1 MRGSRTLD
9 TKVGRMRMWGRAIRG
24 NQLVA
29 SLFILAILMLFF
41 ASMSDR
47 FLTWD
52 NMQNVTRSTSSVV
65 IVGSAVTLVM
75 IARGLDLS
83 VGSLLAASGVL
94 AASFASHGMNL
105 WLAYGAAI
113 LLGTVFGVL
122 NGVLVVGFKV
132 TPIIAT
138 LGTLNIARGMAYLI
152 TPSAILVGLPA
163 DWSNVGTASFS
174 GIPVP
179 VIIAVVIA
187 VFFGW
192 LLGRTVFGRHVY
204 AIGGNEETA
213 RLSGVNIRKVLFLV
227 YLMSGLATGLAAVV
241 LTSRL
246 GSGDPNIG
254 VGFEFQVIVAVIL
267 GGTSL
272 SGGEGRIA
280 GTIVGALIVGF
291 LGNGLNLIGVEPFWQ
306 YVAQGV
312 ALIAAVIL
320 DRFARHE
327 RTEASVRHEVA
338 PPEDHEATP
347 GLSED
352 RVETEF
358 SKIQRTK
365 GI

>member
-1 MRGSRTLD
+1 MREER
-9 TKVGRMRMWGRAIRG
+9 KRMNAIAISGWLRKIRG
-24 NQLVA
+24 NQIA
-29 SLFILAILMLFF
+29 SSLLILFVLMVFF
-41 ASMSDR
+41 TLMSDR
-47 FLTWD
+47 FLTWS
-52 NMQNVTRSTSSVV
+52 NMQNVTRSTSSVI

-83 VGSLLAASGVL
+83 VGSVLAAAGVVAASVAASG
-94 AASFASHGMNL
+94 ANL
-105 WLAYGAAI
+105 WLAYF
-113 LLGTVFGVL
+113 LGLMIGTLFGLV
-122 NGVLVVGFKV
+122 NAVLVVGFKV

-152 TPSAILVGLPA
+152 TPSAILVGLPEN
-163 DWSNVGTASFS
+163 WSDVGTLSVR
-174 GIPVP
+174 GVPIP
-179 VIIAVVIA
+179 VVIA
-187 VFFGW
+187 IVVALFFGW

-213 RLSGVNIRKVLFLV
+213 RLSGVNIGKVLFLV
-227 YLMSGLATGLAAVV
+227 YLLAGAATGLAAIV

-272 SGGEGRIA
+272 AGGEGRIA
-280 GTIVGALIVGF
+280 GTVIGAMIVGF

-320 DRFARHE
+320 DRVARRE
-327 RTEASVRHEVA
+327 RNVSSTKSK
-338 PPEDHEATP
+338 
-347 GLSED
+347 SEHLTSEE
-352 RVETEF
+352 R
-358 SKIQRTK
+358 
-365 GI
+365 

>member
-1 MRGSRTLD
+1 MKKERR
-9 TKVGRMRMWGRAIRG
+9 RMKLSGLGEWFRKIRG
-24 NQLVA
+24 NQIASSMLILVVLMVFF
-29 SLFILAILMLFF
+29 SL
-41 ASMSDR
+41 MSER
-47 FLTWD
+47 FLTWS
-52 NMQNVTRSTSSVV
+52 NMQNVTRSTSSVI

-83 VGSLLAASGVL
+83 VGSVL
-94 AASFASHGMNL
+94 AAAGVVSAAVAVSGVNL
-105 WLAYGAAI
+105 WVAYI
-113 LLGTVFGVL
+113 LGILIGTSFGLL
-122 NGVLVVGFKV
+122 NAVLVVGFKV

-152 TPSAILVGLPA
+152 TPSAILVGLP
-163 DWSNVGTASFS
+163 DNWSDVGTQSIR

-179 VIIAVVIA
+179 VIIAIFVA
-187 VFFGW
+187 LFFGW

-213 RLSGVNIRKVLFLV
+213 RLSGVNIGRVLFLV
-227 YLMSGLATGLAAVV
+227 YLMAGAATGLAAIV

-272 SGGEGRIA
+272 AGGEGRIA
-280 GTIVGALIVGF
+280 GTVIGAMIVGF

-320 DRFARHE
+320 DRAARRE
-327 RTEASVRHEVA
+327 RSVSSTKAKSDQVEV
-338 PPEDHEATP
+338 EE
-347 GLSED
+347 
-352 RVETEF
+352 
-358 SKIQRTK
+358 K
-365 GI
+365 

>member
-1 MRGSRTLD
+1 MTLAGVRD
-9 TKVGRMRMWGRAIRG
+9 WARAVRG
-24 NQLVA
+24 NQIAV
-29 SLFILAILMLFF
+29 SLFILFVLMAFF
-41 ASMSDR
+41 SLTSDR
-47 FLTWD
+47 FLSWD
-52 NMQNVTRSTSSVV
+52 NMQNVTRSTSTVV

-83 VGSLLAASGVL
+83 VGSVL
-94 AASFASHGMNL
+94 AACGVMAAFLASGGMSL
-105 WLAYGAAI
+105 WLSYAVAIALGAA
-113 LLGTVFGVL
+113 FGAL

-152 TPSAILVGLPA
+152 TPSAILVGLPD
-163 DWSNVGTASFS
+163 DWSLVGTTTVY

-179 VIIAVVIA
+179 VIIAVA
-187 VFFGW
+187 VALFFGW

-213 RLSGVNIRKVLFLV
+213 RLSGVNVKRVLFLV
-227 YLMSGLATGLAAVV
+227 YLMSGMATGLAAVV

-254 VGFEFQVIVAVIL
+254 IGFEFEVIVAVIL

-272 SGGEGRIA
+272 AGGEGRIA

-320 DRFARHE
+320 DRLARHE
-327 RTEASVRHEVA
+327 RTEAGTRQA
-338 PPEDHEATP
+338 LDPEPGPRDHPQPEPGHATEP
-347 GLSED
+347 ATGTRLA
-352 RVETEF
+352 TT
-358 SKIQRTK
+358 SKESQ
-365 GI
+365 